1 MRALLFAVALGTAAV
16 LAWPAAAETD
26 VAAVVRKVQARYDST
41 ADFTADVEQ
50 QIIVASM
57 NKAITSRGTVAF
69 KKPGKMR
76 WEFTEDEPQVIVAD
90 GTTLWFYRPEERQ
103 VLKAPFDA
111 AFRSTTPISFLTGVG
126 DIEEDFIISADGE
139 SEDGS
144 LLHLRLVPRRDG
156 SSVGQLR
163 LTVERETSDIRAAQV
178 RDPFGNVST
187 LRFESMRRNV
197 GLADTRF
204 EFAVP
209 AGVDVIP
216 VPANP

>member
-1 MRALLFAVALGTAAV
+1 MRVLVLAAALGAAAV
-16 LAWPAAAETD
+16 FAPPAAAEID
-26 VAAVVRKVQARYDST
+26 VAGVVRKVQARYDST

-50 QIIVASM
+50 QITVASM
-57 NKAITSRGTVAF
+57 NKVITSRGTVAF
-69 KKPGKMR
+69 KKPGKML
-76 WEFTEDEPQVIVAD
+76 WEFTEDERQVIVAD

-126 DIEEDFIISADGE
+126 DIDEDFVISADGE

-156 SSVGQLR
+156 GSVGELR
-163 LTVERETSDIRAAQV
+163 LTVERETSDIRGAQI

-187 LRFESMRRNV
+187 LRFERMRRNV
-197 GLADTRF
+197 GLTDARF

-216 VPANP
+216 VPATQ